1 MNNSIVAGGLDGA
14 LSLSLSLSLAHLG
27 LLFFSVDG
35 LLLLKTLSVSCDCD
49 TGRLIAPACAPR
61 AG

>member
-1 MNNSIVAGGLDGA
+1 MV
-14 LSLSLSLSLAHLG
+14 LSLSLSLAHLG
-27 LLFFSVDG
+27 LLLFSVDG